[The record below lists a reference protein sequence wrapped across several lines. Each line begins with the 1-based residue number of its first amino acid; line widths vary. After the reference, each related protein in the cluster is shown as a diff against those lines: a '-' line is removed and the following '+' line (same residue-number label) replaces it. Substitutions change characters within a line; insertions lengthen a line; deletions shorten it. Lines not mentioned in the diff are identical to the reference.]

1 MHFISISLS
10 LSFVII
16 LQSQEIQKRCE
27 AIVKMV
33 EKEIDDIRK
42 LEEEEMAAENG
53 EEAQPIVAQVGT
65 ATHESLSN

>member
-1 MHFISISLS
+1 
-10 LSFVII
+10 
-16 LQSQEIQKRCE
+16 
-27 AIVKMV
+27 MV